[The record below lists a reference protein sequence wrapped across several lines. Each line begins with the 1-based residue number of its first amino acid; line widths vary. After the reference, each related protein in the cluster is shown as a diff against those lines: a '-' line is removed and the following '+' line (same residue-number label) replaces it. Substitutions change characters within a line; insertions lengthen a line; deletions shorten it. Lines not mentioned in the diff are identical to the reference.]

1 VREEDLESFATDVLP
16 LFSASQI
23 NCMSGQGVQLG
34 NYDYMSAPDGDAV
47 YADHANARHVYGRLS
62 GTESGRMPLGGPY
75 WSLAMLQ
82 IFSDWMKGGFLP

>member
-1 VREEDLESFATDVLP
+1 MYSRSFPHRKSIA
-16 LFSASQI
+16 
-23 NCMSGQGVQLG
+23 CQGKA
-34 NYDYMSAPDGDAV
+34 APDGDAV